1 MMKVKARQNKFHRV
15 NPNGVLCDKASLN
28 KLRDGEAVEI
38 PEDAASELLDMGFVE
53 KAKNKKQSKE
63 AK

>member
-1 MMKVKARQNKFHRV
+1 MMKVKARKNKFHRV
-15 NPNGVLCDKASLN
+15 NPNGLLCDKASLD

>member
-1 MMKVKARQNKFHRV
+1 MKIKARQNKFHRV
-15 NPNGVLCDKASLN
+15 NPTGVLCDKASLN

-38 PEDAASELLDMGFVE
+38 PEDAGNELLQMGFVE
-53 KAKNKKQSKE
+53 KAKTKKQTKE

>member
-1 MMKVKARQNKFHRV
+1 MKLKARSNKIHRA
-15 NPNGVLCDKASLN
+15 NPNGLLCDKALLD

-38 PEDAASELLDMGFVE
+38 PEDAGNELLQMGFVE
-53 KAKNKKQSKE
+53 KAKKQKQNKE